1 MIDLKKDINFRY
13 VFGKNEEKNRMA
25 LSAMIQAFIG
35 EKVEHLQIQSSELKM
50 DMENAKE
57 TRMDI
62 LASFGKGEKID
73 IEMQMCNNKY
83 ELAQRM
89 TFYAGQLISSQL
101 VKGEDYSKVKK
112 SYILFI
118 LDFKWIQNDDQ
129 LVHIFLKKDKWNNV
143 LFETDYCPF
152 VIVELPKVE
161 YKKEMSVSEEYAFVL
176 KYNQDERYRDIIE
189 AIKKKDKGI
198 WNMLECADQIR
209 QDEKEWLK
217 KIEEERNELDRNQ
230 KITNSRLEGYEKGKS
245 EGEAIGESR
254 GKAMGEAIGETR
266 GKEET
271 MNKNIQ
277 SMYKNGCDIEF
288 IARVLEQDIEYIE
301 QIIKSNLHDKV

>member
-62 LASFGKGEKID
+62 LASFGKVEKID

-129 LVHIFLKKDKWNNV
+129 LVHIFLKKDKWNDV

-230 KITNSRLEGYEKGKS
+230 KITNARLEGYEKGKS
-245 EGEAIGESR
+245 EGESIGEAR
-254 GKAMGEAIGETR
+254 GKAMGEAIGEAR

-271 MNKNIQ
+271 MNKNIR
-277 SMYKNGCDIEF
+277 SMYKNGCEIKF
-288 IARVLEQDIEYIE
+288 IAKVLEQDIEYIE
-301 QIIKSNLHDKV
+301 EIIKSNLYDKV

>member
-230 KITNSRLEGYEKGKS
+230 KITNARLEGYEKGKS

-254 GKAMGEAIGETR
+254 GKAIGETNNLR
-266 GKEET
+266 
-271 MNKNIQ
+271 KNIR

-288 IARVLEQDIEYIE
+288 IAKVVEKDIEYVE
-301 QIIKSNLHDKV
+301 QIIKFNLHDKV

>member
-230 KITNSRLEGYEKGKS
+230 KITNARLEGYEKGISDGEARGKAI
-245 EGEAIGESR
+245 GEAIGEAH
-254 GKAMGEAIGETR
+254 GKAVGEANNL
-266 GKEET
+266 
-271 MNKNIQ
+271 NKNIR
-277 SMYKNGCDIEF
+277 SMYKKGFDIET
-288 IARVLEQDIEYIE
+288 IADALEIKIEYVE
-301 QIIKSNLHDKV
+301 QIIKSNM

>member
-230 KITNSRLEGYEKGKS
+230 KITNARLEGYEKGKS

-254 GKAMGEAIGETR
+254 GKAIGETNNLR
-266 GKEET
+266 
-271 MNKNIQ
+271 KNIR

-288 IARVLEQDIEYIE
+288 IAKVVEKDIEYVE

>member
-1 MIDLKKDINFRY
+1 
-13 VFGKNEEKNRMA
+13 
-25 LSAMIQAFIG
+25 
-35 EKVEHLQIQSSELKM
+35 
-50 DMENAKE
+50 
-57 TRMDI
+57 
-62 LASFGKGEKID
+62 
-73 IEMQMCNNKY
+73 MQMCNNKY

-118 LDFKWIQNDDQ
+118 LDFKWIQSDDQ

-230 KITNSRLEGYEKGKS
+230 KITNARL
-245 EGEAIGESR
+245 EGEAIGEAR
-254 GKAMGEAIGETR
+254 GKAIGEANNL
-266 GKEET
+266 
-271 MNKNIQ
+271 NKNIR
-277 SMYKNGCDIEF
+277 SMCKNGCGIEF
-288 IARVLEQDIEYIE
+288 IAKVLEQDIEYVE
-301 QIIKSNLHDKV
+301 KIIKSNM

>member
-230 KITNSRLEGYEKGKS
+230 KITNARLEGYEKGISDGEARGKAI
-245 EGEAIGESR
+245 GEAIGEAR
-254 GKAMGEAIGETR
+254 GKAIGEANNL
-266 GKEET
+266 
-271 MNKNIQ
+271 NKNIQ
-277 SMYKNGCDIEF
+277 SMYKKGFDIET
-288 IARVLEQDIEYIE
+288 IADALETKIEYIE
-301 QIIKSNLHDKV
+301 KIRECNINRVS

>member
-230 KITNSRLEGYEKGKS
+230 KITNARLEGYEKGISDGEARGKAI
-245 EGEAIGESR
+245 GEAIGEAR
-254 GKAMGEAIGETR
+254 GKAIGEANNL
-266 GKEET
+266 
-271 MNKNIQ
+271 NKNIQ
-277 SMYKNGCDIEF
+277 SMYKKGFDIET
-288 IARVLEQDIEYIE
+288 IADALETKIEYIE
-301 QIIKSNLHDKV
+301 KIIKSNM

>member
-129 LVHIFLKKDKWNNV
+129 LVHIFLKKDKWNDV
-143 LFETDYCPF
+143 LFEIDYCPF

-230 KITNSRLEGYEKGKS
+230 KITNARLEGYEKGKS

>member
-129 LVHIFLKKDKWNNV
+129 LVHIFLKKDKWNDV

-230 KITNSRLEGYEKGKS
+230 KITNARLEGYEKGKS

-254 GKAMGEAIGETR
+254 GKAIGEAIGETR

-271 MNKNIQ
+271 MNKNIR

>member
-129 LVHIFLKKDKWNNV
+129 LVHIFLKKDKWNDV
-143 LFETDYCPF
+143 LFEIDYCPF

-230 KITNSRLEGYEKGKS
+230 KITNARLEGYEKGKS

-288 IARVLEQDIEYIE
+288 IAKVLEQDIEYIE
-301 QIIKSNLHDKV
+301 EIIKSNLHDKV

>member
-1 MIDLKKDINFRY
+1 
-13 VFGKNEEKNRMA
+13 
-25 LSAMIQAFIG
+25 
-35 EKVEHLQIQSSELKM
+35 
-50 DMENAKE
+50 
-57 TRMDI
+57 
-62 LASFGKGEKID
+62 
-73 IEMQMCNNKY
+73 
-83 ELAQRM
+83 
-89 TFYAGQLISSQL
+89 
-101 VKGEDYSKVKK
+101 
-112 SYILFI
+112 
-118 LDFKWIQNDDQ
+118 
-129 LVHIFLKKDKWNNV
+129 
-143 LFETDYCPF
+143 
-152 VIVELPKVE
+152 
-161 YKKEMSVSEEYAFVL
+161 EEYAFVL

-217 KIEEERNELDRNQ
+217 KIEEERNELDLNQ
-230 KITNSRLEGYEKGKS
+230 KSTIARLVGYEKGKS

>member
-89 TFYAGQLISSQL
+89 TFYGGQLISSQL

-129 LVHIFLKKDKWNNV
+129 LVHIFLKKDKWNDV
-143 LFETDYCPF
+143 LFEIDYCPF

-230 KITNSRLEGYEKGKS
+230 KITNARLEGYEKGISDGEARGKAI
-245 EGEAIGESR
+245 GEAIGEAR
-254 GKAMGEAIGETR
+254 GKAIGEANNL
-266 GKEET
+266 
-271 MNKNIQ
+271 NKNIQ
-277 SMYKNGCDIEF
+277 SMYKKGFDIET
-288 IARVLEQDIEYIE
+288 IADALETKIEYIE
-301 QIIKSNLHDKV
+301 KIIKSNM

>member
-118 LDFKWIQNDDQ
+118 LDFKWIQNDNQ

-230 KITNSRLEGYEKGKS
+230 KITNARLEGYEKGKS

>member
-198 WNMLECADQIR
+198 WNMLECADQIK

-230 KITNSRLEGYEKGKS
+230 KITNARLEGYEKGKS
-245 EGEAIGESR
+245 EGEAIGKSR
-254 GKAMGEAIGETR
+254 GKAIGETNNLR
-266 GKEET
+266 
-271 MNKNIQ
+271 KNIR

-288 IARVLEQDIEYIE
+288 IAKVVEKDIEYVE
-301 QIIKSNLHDKV
+301 QIINSNLHDKV

>member
-118 LDFKWIQNDDQ
+118 LDFKWIQSDDQ

-230 KITNSRLEGYEKGKS
+230 KITNARL

>member
-129 LVHIFLKKDKWNNV
+129 LVHIFLKKDKWNDV

-230 KITNSRLEGYEKGKS
+230 KITNARLEGYEKGKS

>member
-129 LVHIFLKKDKWNNV
+129 LVHIFLKKDKWNDV

-230 KITNSRLEGYEKGKS
+230 KITNARLEGYEKGKS
-245 EGEAIGESR
+245 EGEAIGKSR
-254 GKAMGEAIGETR
+254 GKAIGETNNLR
-266 GKEET
+266 
-271 MNKNIQ
+271 KNIR
-277 SMYKNGCDIEF
+277 SMSKNGCDIEF
-288 IARVLEQDIEYIE
+288 IAKVVEKDIEYVE
-301 QIIKSNLHDKV
+301 QIIKFNLHDKV

>member
-230 KITNSRLEGYEKGKS
+230 KITNARLEGYEKGKS

-288 IARVLEQDIEYIE
+288 IAKVLEQDIEYIE
-301 QIIKSNLHDKV
+301 EIIKSNLYDKV

>member
-230 KITNSRLEGYEKGKS
+230 KITNARLEGYEKGIS
-245 EGEAIGESR
+245 DGEAR
-254 GKAMGEAIGETR
+254 GKAVGEAR

-271 MNKNIQ
+271 MNKNIR

-288 IARVLEQDIEYIE
+288 IAKVLEQDIEYVE
-301 QIIKSNLHDKV
+301 NIITSNTQDKV

>member
-129 LVHIFLKKDKWNNV
+129 LVHIFLKKDKWNDV
-143 LFETDYCPF
+143 LFEIDYCPF

-230 KITNSRLEGYEKGKS
+230 KITNARLEGYEKGISDGEARGKAI
-245 EGEAIGESR
+245 GEAIGEAR
-254 GKAMGEAIGETR
+254 GKAIGEANNL
-266 GKEET
+266 
-271 MNKNIQ
+271 NKNIQ
-277 SMYKNGCDIEF
+277 SMYKKGFDIET
-288 IARVLEQDIEYIE
+288 IADALETKIEYIE
-301 QIIKSNLHDKV
+301 KIIKSNM

>member
-129 LVHIFLKKDKWNNV
+129 LVHIFLKKDKWNDV
-143 LFETDYCPF
+143 LFEIDYCPF

-230 KITNSRLEGYEKGKS
+230 KITNARLEGYEKGISDGEARGKAI
-245 EGEAIGESR
+245 GEAIGEAH
-254 GKAMGEAIGETR
+254 GKAVGEANNL
-266 GKEET
+266 
-271 MNKNIQ
+271 NKNIR
-277 SMYKNGCDIEF
+277 SMYKKGFDIET
-288 IARVLEQDIEYIE
+288 IADALEIKIEYVE
-301 QIIKSNLHDKV
+301 QIIKSNM

>member
-1 MIDLKKDINFRY
+1 
-13 VFGKNEEKNRMA
+13 
-25 LSAMIQAFIG
+25 
-35 EKVEHLQIQSSELKM
+35 M

-89 TFYAGQLISSQL
+89 TFYGGQLISSQL

-118 LDFKWIQNDDQ
+118 LDFKWIQNDNQ

-230 KITNSRLEGYEKGKS
+230 KITNARLEGYEKGISDGEARGKAI
-245 EGEAIGESR
+245 GEAI
-254 GKAMGEAIGETR
+254 A
-266 GKEET
+266 
-271 MNKNIQ
+271 
-277 SMYKNGCDIEF
+277 D
-288 IARVLEQDIEYIE
+288 VLEIKIEYVE
-301 QIIKSNLHDKV
+301 EIIKFNS

>member
-230 KITNSRLEGYEKGKS
+230 KITNARLEGYEKGKS

-254 GKAMGEAIGETR
+254 GKAMGEAIGEAR

-288 IARVLEQDIEYIE
+288 IAKVLEQDIEYIE
-301 QIIKSNLHDKV
+301 EIIKSNLHDKV

>member
-230 KITNSRLEGYEKGKS
+230 KITNARLEGYEKGKS

-271 MNKNIQ
+271 MNKNIR

>member
-129 LVHIFLKKDKWNNV
+129 LVHIFLKKDKWNDV
-143 LFETDYCPF
+143 LFEIDYCPF

-230 KITNSRLEGYEKGKS
+230 KITNARLEGYEKGKS
-245 EGEAIGESR
+245 EGETIGESR

>member
-35 EKVEHLQIQSSELKM
+35 EKVEHLQIQSTELKM

-118 LDFKWIQNDDQ
+118 LDFEWIQNDDQ

-230 KITNSRLEGYEKGKS
+230 KITNARL
-245 EGEAIGESR
+245 EGEAIGEAR
-254 GKAMGEAIGETR
+254 GKAIGEAIGEAR
-266 GKEET
+266 GEANNL
-271 MNKNIQ
+271 NKNIR
-277 SMYKNGCDIEF
+277 SMCKNGCGIEF
-288 IARVLEQDIEYIE
+288 IAKVLEQDIEYVE
-301 QIIKSNLHDKV
+301 NIIKSNM

>member
-230 KITNSRLEGYEKGKS
+230 KITNARLEGYEKGKS

-254 GKAMGEAIGETR
+254 GKAIGEAIGETR

-271 MNKNIQ
+271 MNKNIR

-288 IARVLEQDIEYIE
+288 IARVLEQDIEFIE

>member
-1 MIDLKKDINFRY
+1 MLDLKKDINFRY

-25 LSAMIQAFIG
+25 LFAMIQAFIG

-230 KITNSRLEGYEKGKS
+230 KITNARLEGYEKGKS

>member
-230 KITNSRLEGYEKGKS
+230 KITNARLEGYEKGKS

-288 IARVLEQDIEYIE
+288 IAKVVEKDIEYVE
-301 QIIKSNLHDKV
+301 QIIKFNLHDKV

>member
-89 TFYAGQLISSQL
+89 TFCAGQLISSQL

-129 LVHIFLKKDKWNNV
+129 LVHIFLKKDKWNDV
-143 LFETDYCPF
+143 LFEIDYCPF

-230 KITNSRLEGYEKGKS
+230 KITNARLEGYEKGISDGEARGKAI
-245 EGEAIGESR
+245 GEAIGEAR
-254 GKAMGEAIGETR
+254 GKAIGEANNL
-266 GKEET
+266 
-271 MNKNIQ
+271 NKNIQ
-277 SMYKNGCDIEF
+277 SMYKKGFDIET
-288 IARVLEQDIEYIE
+288 IADALETKIEYIE
-301 QIIKSNLHDKV
+301 KIIKSNM